1 MKFISDLDANL
12 LKLGPNGFFTLRD
25 ACAGLHATGR
35 IGGGK
40 TSAVSILARAFLR
53 AGMGGIVTAA
63 KPGEVTQWKKYCAE
77 EGRTKSLLLFDENEG
92 FNFLSYLLARHGIA
106 GIGTVT
112 DCLMRVLETVKKASG
127 TMSKKGEEPFF
138 EESKRLLLRFS
149 ILPLYAAK
157 GSLSIADIIRFV
169 ESAPKTAKDATD
181 PEWKKR
187 SFMYEVILAAAQS
200 PKVALP
206 PNVLK
211 ENIDYWTQAY
221 TDIPEKTRGNMVV
234 TVTAA
239 LDRFRH
245 GVLEKM
251 FCGRTTIVPEMTF
264 HGAVLVLAT
273 PSVTY
278 NEDGVIAQ
286 QLFKT
291 IWQRTVLSR
300 NSLAQKHRERPLFSW
315 CDEAQVTVNSEDE
328 GFLGLARESKCCPVY
343 MTQSLPT
350 YYSKIG
356 GDTPREDALTLMGKF
371 GTHLFLTNS
380 CAESNEYAARVIGK
394 IVTRRNSF
402 NAGTSRSVNVGMS
415 AGSSQSD
422 SSASNY
428 GNSYSHQTGQGGS
441 NNSRTTGSGNT
452 HGTSDN
458 FGENRGQGRNDS
470 ESRGYSEAMEY
481 VFEPGDFGRLL
492 KTGGPANDHIVT
504 GVWYQSGRK
513 FDSAGTN
520 TFLARFKQQ

>member
-1 MKFISDLDANL
+1 MKFISDLQARL
-12 LKLGPNGFFTLRD
+12 LKLGPYGYLTLED
-25 ACAGLHATGR
+25 ACAGIHCTGR
-35 IGGGK
+35 IGSGK

-53 AGMGGIVTAA
+53 ARFGGIVTVA
-63 KPGEVTQWKKYCAE
+63 KPGEVTQWQKYCAE
-77 EGRTKSLLLFDENEG
+77 EGRSKSLVLFDENEG
-92 FNFLSYLLARHGIA
+92 FNFLSYLIARHGID

-112 DCLMRVLETVKKASG
+112 DCLMRVLEAVKKASG

-149 ILPLYAAK
+149 ILPLYAAN
-157 GSLSIADIIRFV
+157 GSLSIADIIRFI
-169 ESAPKTAKDATD
+169 ESAPTSAKDVTD
-181 PEWKKR
+181 PEWKKN
-187 SFMYEVILAAAQS
+187 SFMYRTIVAAAQT
-200 PKVALP
+200 PKVPLP
-206 PNVLK
+206 PDVLK
-211 ENIDYWTQAY
+211 DNIEHWTRAHVE
-221 TDIPEKTRGNMVV
+221 IPEKTRGNMVV

-245 GVLEKM
+245 GRLKKA
-251 FCGRTTIVPEMTF
+251 FCGRTTLVPEMTF
-264 HGAVLVLAT
+264 HGAVMALCM
-273 PSVTY
+273 PSVTWG
-278 NEDGVIAQ
+278 EDGIIGQ
-286 QLFKT
+286 QIFKF
-291 IWQRTVLSR
+291 IWQRAVLAR
-300 NSLAQKHRERPLFSW
+300 NSLPQKHRERPIFGW
-315 CDEAQVTVNSEDE
+315 FDEAQETVNSEDE
-328 GFLGLARESKCCPVY
+328 RFLGLARESTCCPVY

-394 IVTRRNSF
+394 VVTHRNTF
-402 NAGTSRSVNVGMS
+402 NTGTSRSVNVGMS
-415 AGSSQSD
+415 AGSSESD

-428 GNSYSHQTGQGGS
+428 GLTSGHQSGQGGS
-441 NNSRTTGSGNT
+441 NNSRTSGSGHT
-452 HGTSDN
+452 RGTSDN

-492 KTGGPANDHIVT
+492 KTGGPANGNLVT

-513 FDSAGTN
+513 FESTGTN
-520 TFLARFKQQ
+520 TFLARFKQR